1 MHTGPMHIGI
11 VGAGKMGANMA
22 LRLMRGGHQVAIQ
35 DINPAAYAPIV
46 AAGASGAATLA
57 DLIALLPAPRTVW
70 LMVPAG
76 PITERTVA
84 ALADLLSPGDT
95 LIDGGN
101 SYYKDSV
108 TRAQALAAK
117 QIDLLD
123 VGTSGGVHGLDR
135 GYCLMVGGN
144 TAAAQRNAPIF
155 TTLSPGMGAIA
166 RTAARAAAAEPG
178 DTAEQGWLHCG
189 PAGAGHYVKMIHNG
203 IEYGLMQAY
212 AEGFALLA
220 TADSPALPDVRRYD
234 LDCGAIAELWRRG
247 SVVSSWLLDLSAEAL
262 AETPDLA
269 PYSPQVQDSGEGRW
283 TVDAALEQAVSA
295 PVLTLSLFER
305 FRSRTTDGF
314 GDRLLSAMRYKFGG
328 HVAPKPE
335 VVVLAAKTAA

>member
-1 MHTGPMHIGI
+1 MHIGI

-22 LRLMRGGHQVAIQ
+22 LRLIRGGHQVAIQ

-46 AAGASGAATLA
+46 TAGASGAATLA
-57 DLIALLPAPRTVW
+57 ELIALLPAPRTVW

-76 PITERTVA
+76 PITDKAIA

-101 SYYKDSV
+101 SYYKDSIV
-108 TRAQALAAK
+108 RAQSLAAK
-117 QIDLLD
+117 QIDMLD

-144 TAAAQRNAPIF
+144 AAAAQRNASIF
-155 TTLSPGMGAIA
+155 ATLAPGIGGIE
-166 RTAARAAAAEPG
+166 RTPARASAAVSA

-212 AEGFALLA
+212 AEGFALLSS
-220 TADSPALPDVRRYD
+220 ADSPALPDERRYV

-247 SVVSSWLLDLSAEAL
+247 SVVSSWLLDLTADVLAEA
-262 AETPDLA
+262 PDLA

-305 FRSRTTDGF
+305 FRSRTLDGF
-314 GDRLLSAMRYKFGG
+314 GDRLLSAMRFKFGG
-328 HVAPKPE
+328 HIAPKLE
-335 VVVLAAKTAA
+335 SATLAAKVIE

>member
-1 MHTGPMHIGI
+1 MQIGI

-22 LRLMRGGHQVAIQ
+22 LRLLRGGHQVAIQ

-46 AAGASGAATLA
+46 LAGATGAATLA
-57 DLIALLPAPRTVW
+57 ELVALLPAPRTIW

-76 PITERTVA
+76 PITDAAVA
-84 ALADLLSPGDT
+84 ALADLLAPRDT

-101 SYYKDSV
+101 SYYKDSLA
-108 TRAQALAAK
+108 RAQLLSAK

-123 VGTSGGVHGLDR
+123 VGTSGGVHGLGR

-144 TAAAQRNAPIF
+144 LAAVHRNAPIF
-155 TTLSPGMGAIA
+155 DTLAPGIGEIE
-166 RTAARAAAAEPG
+166 RTPARAAAAVPA

-189 PAGAGHYVKMIHNG
+189 PPGAGHYVKMIHNG

-220 TADSPALPDVRRYD
+220 TADSPALPKERRYD

-262 AETPDLA
+262 AETPDLTA
-269 PYSPQVQDSGEGRW
+269 YSPQVQDSGEGRW

-305 FRSRTTDGF
+305 FRSRTVDGF
-314 GDRLLSAMRYKFGG
+314 GDRLLSAMRFKFGG
-328 HVAPKPE
+328 HIAPKPE
-335 VVVLAAKTAA
+335 AVVLAAKTAA